1 MLLNSGFVLTLPVHA
16 RPSVRWF
23 ILDLSF
29 LDYAANVSEGAHCGS
44 DDILP
49 RAIAARLMLH
59 SRCFSCSIAALEA
72 VIHLACSILLAVT
85 PIVLSG
91 LTRAKQSKPHQS
103 KTSFLPATLCLSA
116 WHSNR
121 PRAAPISSGT
131 MRCALALC
139 CPTENWA

>member
-1 MLLNSGFVLTLPVHA
+1 MSRLKVMIVACSQNRTGSRVCF
-16 RPSVRWF
+16 RPKAAVCAGRGERLVR
-23 ILDLSF
+23 
-29 LDYAANVSEGAHCGS
+29 AHCGS
-44 DDILP
+44 DDILL
-49 RAIAARLMLH
+49 RALAARLMLH
-59 SRCFSCSIAALEA
+59 SRCFSCRIAALEA

-91 LTRAKQSKPHQS
+91 LTRAKQSQPHQS

-131 MRCALALC
+131 MRRALALC